1 MTTDIDLTSGGIRL
15 RTEGLAKTMRAL
27 SKAGAD
33 TADMKALMH
42 GIGMTVVHAAQPR
55 TPRKTKT
62 LMRSLRAGHGKTKAV
77 VRAGGRAA
85 KYGPVQHYGWPAHH
99 IRPKPFLVAALAATR
114 TQVFH
119 QLDDGIDHILKH
131 NNLK

>member
-15 RTEGLAKTMRAL
+15 RTEGLAATMRAL

-33 TADMKALMH
+33 TADMKTLMH
-42 GIGMTVVHAAQPR
+42 SIGMTVVHAAQPR
-55 TPRKTKT
+55 TPHRRGA
-62 LMRSLRAGHGKTKAV
+62 LARSLRAGHGKTKAV

-99 IRPKPFLVAALAATR
+99 IRPKPFLINALAATR